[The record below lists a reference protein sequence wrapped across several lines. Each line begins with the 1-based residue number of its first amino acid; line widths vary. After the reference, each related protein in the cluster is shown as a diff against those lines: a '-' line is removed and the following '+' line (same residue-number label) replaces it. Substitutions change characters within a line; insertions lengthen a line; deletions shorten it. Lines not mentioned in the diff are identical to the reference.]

1 MKQPND
7 PCYYNY
13 CVVLDR
19 LTTSNQVLL
28 VLGVMVLCGGIVVL
42 IILTV
47 LKVTEKGVISK
58 YN

>member
-1 MKQPND
+1 MIAL
-7 PCYYNY
+7 

-28 VLGVMVLCGGIVVL
+28 VLGVMLLCGGVVVL

-58 YN
+58 YNSLIPRLSN